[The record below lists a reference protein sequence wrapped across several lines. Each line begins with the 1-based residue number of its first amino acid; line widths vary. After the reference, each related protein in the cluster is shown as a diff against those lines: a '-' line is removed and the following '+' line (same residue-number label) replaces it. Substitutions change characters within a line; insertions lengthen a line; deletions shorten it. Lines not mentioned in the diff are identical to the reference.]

1 MAEDTIAA
9 IATPVGSGGIG
20 IIKISG
26 HQALSI
32 AAALFRPFRKHTGFF
47 PESHQLYYGHI
58 VNDEQILDEVLLA
71 VMKAPHSYTG
81 EDVVEIQAHAGTFL
95 LKSILESVLKQGARL
110 AHPGEFTKRAFLNG
124 RIDLT
129 QAEAVMDL
137 ICAKSTRSLDIAAA
151 QLRGGIREEIEAIR
165 QSLLSVLSAIEAG
178 IDFPEDMGDD
188 ISAEQTIAQL
198 NAAVFRIRE
207 MISRYR
213 DGHVLKEGLKV
224 LVIGRPNVGKSSLM
238 NRLLG
243 RDRVIVTPIPG
254 TTRDLIEESL
264 TIQGIPIILA
274 DSAGLHE
281 GGDLAEQI
289 GMEKTCQYIDEAD
302 LILFMLDASALM
314 TPEDW
319 QIYEKIRDTQMI
331 AVINKSDLTN
341 EIHRPELPHP
351 IVCISALYNKG
362 LDALKEQIAQIC
374 LGKATEEHRAIPSL
388 RHKLALERSLESAL
402 AAINGLQENIPFEL
416 ISIDLQESL
425 NAIDEITGQTI
436 GEDML
441 DQIFAKF
448 CIGK

>member
-26 HQALSI
+26 RQALPI

-331 AVINKSDLTN
+331 A
-341 EIHRPELPHP
+341 
-351 IVCISALYNKG
+351 
-362 LDALKEQIAQIC
+362 
-374 LGKATEEHRAIPSL
+374 
-388 RHKLALERSLESAL
+388 
-402 AAINGLQENIPFEL
+402 
-416 ISIDLQESL
+416 
-425 NAIDEITGQTI
+425 
-436 GEDML
+436 
-441 DQIFAKF
+441 
-448 CIGK
+448 